1 MSGNSAEK
9 QLALPKASVKRIMKL
24 SDEIQNVSA
33 EAVVAVAKV
42 TEDFLT
48 KIIHQAHEE
57 ATKHNRKT
65 VKVGVFFSLLY
76 FLQNIV
82 LLFSFSTSSTTH
94 SNHVLIGG
102 RYHRSNTNQ
111 QNAVRVF
118 ERSLWPNSVAYFIHN
133 S

>member
-65 VKVGVFFSLLY
+65 VKVGVVVLFYFLYTTFSTLFTYFSSLL
-76 FLQNIV
+76 
-82 LLFSFSTSSTTH
+82 LL
-94 SNHVLIGG
+94 
-102 RYHRSNTNQ
+102 
-111 QNAVRVF
+111 
-118 ERSLWPNSVAYFIHN
+118 
-133 S
+133 